1 MQEKTRLAIKLMDG
15 VKLNEEKYAKPKK
28 EVEKPLND
36 VEEVISVDIPAGQDP
51 SEALEELMKKEK
63 DGNTADEV
71 NSNGSKS
78 KRKRKS
84 QNQEENRPV
93 SADMVNLKSEVF
105 KKATAKNIERVSMT
119 GLTP

>member
-1 MQEKTRLAIKLMDG
+1 MDG

>member
-1 MQEKTRLAIKLMDG
+1 MDG

-28 EVEKPLND
+28 EVEKPTAND

-51 SEALEELMKKEK
+51 SEALEELMRKEK

-93 SADMVNLKSEVF
+93 SADMVNLKSELF
-105 KKATAKNIERVSMT
+105 KKATVKNIERVSMT